1 MCARICQRDTDGDR
15 VHRARVHSGRR
26 GLDTRSAYFR
36 DGVDD
41 CRLRMLR
48 AVCHRAY
55 GRRRCGS
62 DMLRG
67 DSGFRYEEKKE
78 RGGSRAPYR
87 ERDSGDR
94 SADRHAVRR
103 TDVDRVD
110 ELSNQ
115 VQQLERFSRNKS
127 CGVW

>member
-15 VHRARVHSGRR
+15 VHRARIHSGRR

-78 RGGSRAPYR
+78 LLIS
-87 ERDSGDR
+87 DWKL
-94 SADRHAVRR
+94 ADYYL
-103 TDVDRVD
+103 D
-110 ELSNQ
+110 EDYYIINMI
-115 VQQLERFSRNKS
+115 S
-127 CGVW
+127 CVLQKT